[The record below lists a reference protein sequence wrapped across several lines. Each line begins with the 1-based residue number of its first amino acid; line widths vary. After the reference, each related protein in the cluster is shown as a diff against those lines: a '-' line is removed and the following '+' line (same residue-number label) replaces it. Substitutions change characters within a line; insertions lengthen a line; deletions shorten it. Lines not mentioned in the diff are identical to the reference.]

1 MKTSSKNPN
10 RRMNKEQEEKQ
21 NLELEEQLV
30 QNNYGLVVSQA
41 LSFLHKNSNI
51 DDYIQVGLIGLL
63 KAIRKH
69 SSEISK
75 FSTFATVC
83 IRNEILNLKKKESR
97 KNSGEIIFDSNL
109 LAKSTAAKYYIKESF
124 FDYVPDCIT
133 EEENFILKL
142 KLESCTNGEICD
154 FLGCTKNVLDNKL
167 DALFENIREANQ

>member
-1 MKTSSKNPN
+1 
-10 RRMNKEQEEKQ
+10 MNKEQEEKQ

-97 KNSGEIIFDSNL
+97 KNSGEIVFDSNL